1 VIINIQQRRIE
12 RNLIEDFIQLLLI
25 QTPLLRTQRSR
36 SRSRG
41 RGRGRV
47 GIEKRGLI
55 QLNKNKNNHYN
66 ILSKNY
72 FTFNGP

>member
-25 QTPLLRTQRSR
+25 QTPLLPTLLF
-36 SRSRG
+36 G
-41 RGRGRV
+41 CGAGCGAGV
-47 GIEKRGLI
+47 GEGGLI